1 VYNHTCGGG
10 SASHIEHNSTTRSE
24 MAQAHKQKLMEVLKP
39 KLEAFHAASSA
50 NNAEEIRQLFSDFA
64 GKELSSQTLMQVSF
78 PPRHCLG
85 NIYIYIYIYIYII
98 TSTVLRVYTS
108 CKTTCLTEAG

>member
-1 VYNHTCGGG
+1 
-10 SASHIEHNSTTRSE
+10 

-85 NIYIYIYIYIYII
+85 NIYIYIYIYI
-98 TSTVLRVYTS
+98 L
-108 CKTTCLTEAG
+108 